1 MPPRPHPD
9 SVDRRIWIRGGAL
22 LDIAVIGT
30 GISGLSAAWLLSR
43 RHSVRVFDRE
53 ARPGG
58 HAHTQDAPARE
69 GTVPVDTGFLVFNR
83 ETYPNLCRL
92 FEALGTPHH
101 ESDMSFSV
109 RCEACSLE
117 WCGTGLSGL
126 FAQPSN
132 LVSPSFLGM
141 LRDIARFNREAPR
154 LLDRLD
160 ADRITLGAF
169 LREGRYGDAMKRHYL
184 APMAAA
190 VWSSGTL
197 GVDEFPAGLLVRFF
211 RNHGFLGVTTQYR
224 WRTVTGGSRRYV
236 EALTAPFRDRLHLA
250 TPVHSLSRDAAGV
263 MLRFTDGGTQRFDA
277 AVVATH
283 ADEAVSLLA
292 DPSDDE
298 ARLLGAWTYS
308 ANDTVLHSDA
318 SFLPLREKAR
328 ASWNYRLADCREA
341 GQQATVT
348 YDLNRLQ
355 GVPGPGKYL
364 VTLNPRPRVAEGARI
379 AKMLYTHPVYTTKS
393 LATQAD
399 LPRLSGARRTY
410 FAGAYFGNGFHE
422 DGLNSGIAVAAA
434 LGVAFP

>member
-1 MPPRPHPD
+1 M
-9 SVDRRIWIRGGAL
+9 
-22 LDIAVIGT
+22 IGT

-43 RHSVRVFDRE
+43 RHTVHVFDRE

-58 HAHTQDAPARE
+58 HAHTRDAPAPG

-92 FEALGTPHH
+92 FEMLGTEHH

-109 RCEACSLE
+109 RCESCGLE

-126 FAQPSN
+126 FAQPTN
-132 LVSPSFLGM
+132 VFSPSFLGM
-141 LRDIARFNREAPR
+141 LRDIARFNRGAPR
-154 LLDRLD
+154 LLERAD
-160 ADRITLGAF
+160 ADRITLGEF
-169 LREGRYGDAMKRHYL
+169 LREGRYGDALKRHYL

-197 GVDEFPAGLLVRFF
+197 GIEEFPAGLLVRFF

-236 EALTAPFRDRLHLA
+236 EALTAPLGDRVHLGM
-250 TPVHSLSRDAAGV
+250 PVRSLSRDSAGV
-263 MLRFTDGGTQRFDA
+263 TLRFRDGATQRFDT

-283 ADEAVSLLA
+283 ADEALALLT
-292 DPSDDE
+292 DP
-298 ARLLGAWTYS
+298 AREEKNLLGAWTYS
-308 ANDTVLHSDA
+308 ANDTILHADT
-318 SFLPLREKAR
+318 SFLPSRRTAR
-328 ASWNYRLADCREA
+328 ASWNYRLDDCRTP
-341 GQQATVT
+341 GRRATVT

-364 VTLNPRPRVAEGARI
+364 VTLNPGRPTAGGTPL

-393 LATQAD
+393 LATQAE
-399 LPRLSGARRTY
+399 LPRLNGVRRTY

-422 DGLNSGIAVAAA
+422 DGLNSGIAVAGA
-434 LGVAFP
+434 LGVGFP

>member
-1 MPPRPHPD
+1 
-9 SVDRRIWIRGGAL
+9 
-22 LDIAVIGT
+22 VIGT

-43 RHSVRVFDRE
+43 RHTVRVFERE
-53 ARPGG
+53 ARTGG
-58 HAHTQDAPARE
+58 HAHTQDAPARG
-69 GTVPVDTGFLVFNR
+69 GTVPLDTGFLVFNR

-92 FEALGTPHH
+92 FDALGTPHH

-109 RCEACSLE
+109 RCNTCGLE

-132 LVSPSFLGM
+132 IVSPTFLGM

-154 LLDRLD
+154 LLDRED
-160 ADRITLGAF
+160 ADRLTLGAF

-184 APMAAA
+184 GPMAAA

-197 GVDEFPAGLLVRFF
+197 GIEEFPAGLLVRFF
-211 RNHGFLGVTTQYR
+211 RNHGFLGVTTQFR

-236 EALTAPFRDRLHLA
+236 EALTAPVRDHVHLA
-250 TPVHSLSRDAAGV
+250 TPVRTLSRDAAGV
-263 MLRFTDGGTQRFDA
+263 TLHFADGGTQRFDA

-283 ADEAVSLLA
+283 ADEALALLA
-292 DPSDDE
+292 EPSGDE

-308 ANDTVLHSDA
+308 ANDTVLHSDE
-318 SFLPLREKAR
+318 SFLPSRAKAR
-328 ASWNYRLADCREA
+328 ASWNYCLADCKVP

-364 VTLNPRPRVAEGARI
+364 VTLNPGRQVAEGQRMRT
-379 AKMLYTHPVYTTKS
+379 MLYTHPVYTTKS
-393 LATQAD
+393 LATQED
-399 LPRLSGARRTY
+399 LPRLNGVRRTY

-422 DGLNSGIAVAAA
+422 DGLNSGIAAAAA
-434 LGVAFP
+434 LGVPFP

>member
-1 MPPRPHPD
+1 MN
-9 SVDRRIWIRGGAL
+9 
-22 LDIAVIGT
+22 IAVIGT

-43 RHSVRVFDRE
+43 RHTVRVFDRE
-53 ARPGG
+53 TRAGG
-58 HAHTQDAPARE
+58 HAHTQDAPAGR

-109 RCEACSLE
+109 RCEACALE
-117 WCGTGLSGL
+117 WCGTGFSGL

-132 LVSPSFLGM
+132 LASPSFLGM

-154 LLDRLD
+154 LLDRAD

-197 GVDEFPAGLLVRFF
+197 GIEEFPAGLLVRFF

-236 EALTAPFRDRLHLA
+236 EALTAPFRDRMHLA
-250 TPVHSLSRDAAGV
+250 MPVRSLSRDVAGV
-263 MLRFTDGGTQRFDA
+263 TLRFTDGGTQRFDA

-283 ADEAVSLLA
+283 ADEALTLLA

-298 ARLLGAWTYS
+298 TRLLGAWTYS

-318 SFLPLREKAR
+318 SFLPSREKAR
-328 ASWNYRLADCREA
+328 ASWNYRLADCREP
-341 GQQATVT
+341 GQRATVT

-355 GVPGPGKYL
+355 GVPGPEKYL
-364 VTLNPRPRVAEGARI
+364 VTLNPARRLAEGAQI

-393 LATQAD
+393 LATQAE
-399 LPRLSGARRTY
+399 LPRLGGVRHTY